1 MHYKS
6 SRNQRLLIELGLMQI
21 CSLSSES
28 GLKKKRPK
36 SFIIAH
42 ISSNKISSKEKIEKS
57 SIKEQI
63 NQSYTKKPA
72 KTQAEKSQKAKLKK
86 ANPAIL
92 NKIKTGGLSG
102 LSINQFLN
110 KKEHNE
116 SEEEIKVA
124 TGESRTDFRE
134 DQLHPLWQE
143 YAKIIEKKG
152 KISLFRLFSQQFPK
166 IDANYLLHFP
176 VESQALAEDL
186 QAEKPELLTFLRK
199 SLNNFGIN
207 INFPVVEAEE
217 SKTLYT
223 PQDKFKHMIEKHPK
237 LMYLKKL
244 LDLDLN

>member
-1 MHYKS
+1 ITKWT
-6 SRNQRLLIELGLMQI
+6 
-21 CSLSSES
+21 
-28 GLKKKRPK
+28 KKKRSK

-42 ISSNKISSKEKIEKS
+42 TSSNRTQTKNEAQTR

-63 NQSYTKKPA
+63 NQSHTQSPGSTK
-72 KTQAEKSQKAKLKK
+72 AEKAQKAKLKK
-86 ANPAIL
+86 ASPAIL

-110 KKEHNE
+110 KKDG
-116 SEEEIKVA
+116 EEDDQEIKVA
-124 TGESRTDFRE
+124 TGESRSDFRQ
-134 DQLHPLWQE
+134 DQLNPLWQD

-166 IDANYLLHFP
+166 IDNNYLLHFP

-199 SLNNFGIN
+199 SLNNYGIN
-207 INFPVVEAEE
+207 IDFPVIAAEE
-217 SKTLYT
+217 TKTLYT
-223 PQDKFKHMIEKHPK
+223 PQDKFKHMVEKHPK
-237 LMYLKKL
+237 LLYLKKL